1 MPWRFSVASDRPCT
15 TTEQRSVIGD
25 PVAVPPHPRV
35 GSEIGL
41 PVARTGRVVPERHG
55 HRRHRLGDDELTDGA
70 ADRLA
75 AGVPRVE
82 GHPQARRG
90 QLTRPHRHDRRAA
103 GEGADDVRA
112 AGCGVDADPAAH
124 VIGDPEIRVAGQ
136 RRTRRPERPQRGQVV
151 ITRRFHA
158 GLGAAAQVRG
168 AGAQQRDAM
177 LGGQRPQRLPRRVAR
192 ASVVTDDPGP
202 GQQAGDEVVP
212 HHPARRGVPEER
224 VLFAE
229 IEAERHRL
237 QVLQQNPARAVHDPL
252 GPAGGARGEQHPQRV
267 AERHR
272 LRYQL
277 RRTRRARP
285 AEPSGRVSAGRP
297 SRGKTIVARRW
308 AAARPAR

>member
-1 MPWRFSVASDRPCT
+1 MHHHRAAVGDR
-15 TTEQRSVIGD
+15 D
-25 PVAVPPHPRV
+25 PVAVPPHPWV
-35 GSEIGL
+35 GREIGL
-41 PVARTGRVVPERHG
+41 PVPRTARVVPERHG
-55 HRRHRLGDDELTDGA
+55 HRRHRLGDDQLTDGA

-82 GHPQARRG
+82 GHSQARRR
-90 QLTRPHRHDRRAA
+90 QLARPHRHDRRAA
-103 GEGADDVRA
+103 REGADDVGP
-112 AGCGVDADPAAH
+112 AGCRVDANPAAH
-124 VIGDPEIRVAGQ
+124 VIGDPEISVAGQ
-136 RRTRRPERPQRGQVV
+136 RRARRPQRPQRGQVV

-168 AGAQQRDAM
+168 AGAEQRDVM

-192 ASVVTDDPGP
+192 AAVVADDPGP
-202 GQQAGDEVVP
+202 GEQAGDEVVP
-212 HHPARRGVPEER
+212 HHPARRGVPEKR

-252 GPAGGARGEQHPQRV
+252 GPAGGARGEQHPQRM

-272 LRYQL
+272 SRCQL
-277 RRTRRARP
+277 SGTRRARP
-285 AEPSGRVSAGRP
+285 AEPPGRRV
-297 SRGKTIVARRW
+297 RGQAQPGEDDRRAQAW